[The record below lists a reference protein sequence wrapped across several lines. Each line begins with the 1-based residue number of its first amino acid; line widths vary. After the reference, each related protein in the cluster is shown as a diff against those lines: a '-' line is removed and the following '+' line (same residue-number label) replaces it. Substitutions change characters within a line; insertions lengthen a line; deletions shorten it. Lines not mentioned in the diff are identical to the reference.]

1 MVKVLGAR
9 VDNVDMLQTLCLVQ
23 KYIDQFSK
31 NGNNHYIVTLNAE
44 IIYKAQE
51 DPDLLQIINT
61 ADLVTPDGSGVLWA
75 ARQLSEPLK
84 ERVTGIDLMVQVCQ
98 QAHHAGWR
106 LYLFGGAPGVADMAA
121 DNIREQFAD
130 INIVGTRNGYFSPA
144 EEGYIIEDI
153 EEQKPDVLFVALGA
167 PKQEKWINSHRE
179 KLKAAVIIGVGGSFD
194 VLAGN
199 IKRAPVLWQK
209 MRLEW
214 LWRLLSDPRRI
225 KRMMALPKFMILVKK
240 SKRQREKNQ
249 EEIVSKRGKR
259 PF

>member
-1 MVKVLGAR
+1 MVKILGAR
-9 VDNVDMLQTLCLVQ
+9 VDDVDMLQTLCLVQ

-31 NGNNHYIVTLNAE
+31 NGNSHYIVTLNAE

-51 DPDLLQIINT
+51 DPELLQIINT

-106 LYLFGGAPGVADMAA
+106 LYLFGSAPGVADLAA

-130 INIVGTRNGYFSPA
+130 INIVGTRNGYFSPT
-144 EEGYIIEDI
+144 EENYIIEDI
-153 EEQKPDVLFVALGA
+153 SEQKPDVLFVALGA
-167 PKQEKWINSHRE
+167 PKQEKWINSHRHD
-179 KLKAAVIIGVGGSFD
+179 LKAAVIIGVGGSFD

-199 IKRAPVLWQK
+199 VKRAPVLWQK

-214 LWRLLSDPRRI
+214 LWRLLSDPRRL
-225 KRMMALPKFMILVKK
+225 KRMMVLPKFMLLVKK

-249 EEIVSKRGKR
+249 EEIANKRGKK